1 MQKRGSRLEESIKDA
16 VGKLLEVSKGKEILV
31 VSHFD
36 TDGISSAAIM
46 VQALKRL
53 DRKFSVKIL
62 KGLDQDF
69 IYKLEKNKLVVFL
82 DLASGML
89 NHIKEAG
96 LKEVFIIDHHE
107 LVQEIPKNV
116 TIVNPMIHDKEKMSS
131 SGLTYLFCKEID
143 PENKKLA
150 KLAVLGMIGDSME
163 DQIDKLNNGILED
176 GEIKRKR
183 GLLIYPSTRP
193 INKVLEYNSQSYI
206 PGITGDSLGV
216 IELLRGA
223 GIDPVNGKYK
233 SLIELSDEEMKRLV
247 TAIMLRNPNTKNRE
261 MVGDIFL
268 LKFFNKL
275 EDARELSAMINACSR
290 LDEPETA
297 LQFCME
303 IPEARKKA
311 EAIHVKYKQHL
322 ISGLN
327 FVEKSVEDSDK
338 IQGKGFLIINARD
351 RIKDTIVGTIASILS
366 NSSMYD
372 EGTIITTMAYYE
384 EKIKVSSRNVG
395 RKGRNVREILDS
407 IIKEI
412 GGEVGG
418 HEFAAGCVISRDKE
432 MDFIEA
438 LKKSCEI
445 ELVKI

>member
-1 MQKRGSRLEESIKDA
+1 
-16 VGKLLEVSKGKEILV
+16 
-31 VSHFD
+31 
-36 TDGISSAAIM
+36 
-46 VQALKRL
+46 
-53 DRKFSVKIL
+53 
-62 KGLDQDF
+62 
-69 IYKLEKNKLVVFL
+69 
-82 DLASGML
+82 
-89 NHIKEAG
+89 
-96 LKEVFIIDHHE
+96 
-107 LVQEIPKNV
+107 
-116 TIVNPMIHDKEKMSS
+116 
-131 SGLTYLFCKEID
+131 
-143 PENKKLA
+143 
-150 KLAVLGMIGDSME
+150 
-163 DQIDKLNNGILED
+163 
-176 GEIKRKR
+176 
-183 GLLIYPSTRP
+183 
-193 INKVLEYNSQSYI
+193 
-206 PGITGDSLGV
+206 
-216 IELLRGA
+216 
-223 GIDPVNGKYK
+223 
-233 SLIELSDEEMKRLV
+233 
-247 TAIMLRNPNTKNRE
+247 MLRNPNTKNRE

-268 LKFFNKL
+268 LKFFSKL

-327 FVEKSVEDSDK
+327 FVENSVEDSDK

-366 NSSMYD
+366 NSSLYD

-384 EKIKVSSRNVG
+384 DKIKVSARNVG

-407 IIKEI
+407 VIKKI

-418 HEFAAGCVISRDKE
+418 HEFAAGCVINRDKE

-438 LKKSCEI
+438 LRKSCEI